1 MTSYETDQL
10 SPIPIN
16 DNVLENA
23 FRLKK
28 LGLPWSPQVGCFVW
42 DREAVIPA
50 PSPFPKRVYFILSM
64 RRFTDVFGSEEKMR
78 RQLVWVP
85 TWHQAFQ
92 LCCRLG
98 VTDVEAH
105 RFFDCKG
112 LPSGEEALLQV
123 YALIARKLEPSAAK
137 GPEGNRLEG
146 TTDAQHWIRRVME
159 TELGSLAQ
167 LPQKVLHRVQA
178 VYDETGMVYLGWRR
192 IQEQQPADWVPPE
205 TTFDARLL
213 GDLSHFY
220 SDYQNLIKS
229 MTAIRERVKR
239 IQAIDPSKEPEVY
252 QRLIEELLASDH
264 RNSGSGRILANLM
277 EPG

>member
-1 MTSYETDQL
+1 
-10 SPIPIN
+10 
-16 DNVLENA
+16 
-23 FRLKK
+23 
-28 LGLPWSPQVGCFVW
+28 
-42 DREAVIPA
+42 
-50 PSPFPKRVYFILSM
+50 
-64 RRFTDVFGSEEKMR
+64 
-78 RQLVWVP
+78 
-85 TWHQAFQ
+85 
-92 LCCRLG
+92 
-98 VTDVEAH
+98 
-105 RFFDCKG
+105 
-112 LPSGEEALLQV
+112 
-123 YALIARKLEPSAAK
+123 
-137 GPEGNRLEG
+137 
-146 TTDAQHWIRRVME
+146 ME